1 MGEHKNIFTR
11 LGKLGDEEDRV
22 AEYERWDE
30 LGDEAR
36 FAAAWE
42 LVIQAFQIQE
52 RDLNELRFQR
62 SVENLV
68 RKWG

>member
-1 MGEHKNIFTR
+1 MPREKAIFTR
-11 LGKLGDEEDRV
+11 LGKLGDDQGRV
-22 AEYERWDE
+22 EEYERWDE

-36 FAAAWE
+36 YTVAWE
-42 LVIQAFQIQE
+42 LVIQAFQIQG
-52 RDLNELRFQR
+52 RDLDELRFQR